1 MSFHCIRGSF
11 PMEKANFIPLM
22 SSYPESNSV
31 TFQKAETVFIF
42 FFPGIIH
49 PSILFCFFVCFLVSY
64 LYIIKINANKHRK
77 SVRASFFFFN
87 SRICRLVFFPSS
99 NISLFLST
107 PPLLFL
113 LPHLFPFP
121 LPPPLGP
128 PSSFSPSPSP
138 SPSSFSASCFLLL
151 FLFPLPPTFSSH
163 SSNVGSL
170 ARVTHLA
177 KFPGGCCMFQD
188 VTHDRRRLLCQEQF
202 GLEHW
207 RVEGPRRH
215 GPGLRE
221 HLSLPG

>member
-1 MSFHCIRGSF
+1 M
-11 PMEKANFIPLM
+11 
-22 SSYPESNSV
+22 ESNGVAILKVIQSS
-31 TFQKAETVFIF
+31 FRRQKLCLSF
-42 FFPGIIH
+42 FFFSWNYTPLH
-49 PSILFCFFVCFLVSY
+49 YFLLVCLFVCFLVSY

-77 SVRASFFFFN
+77 SVRASFFKKN
-87 SRICRLVFFPSS
+87 SRVCRLVFFPSS
-99 NISLFLST
+99 SSSNISLFLSP

-113 LPHLFPFP
+113 LLHLFPFP
-121 LPPPLGP
+121 LPPALGP
-128 PSSFSPSPSP
+128 PSSFSRSPSP
-138 SPSSFSASCFLLL
+138 SPSSFSASRSLLP
-151 FLFPLPPTFSSH
+151 FLFPPPPPFSSH

-188 VTHDRRRLLCQEQF
+188 VMHDRRRLLCQEEF

-215 GPGLRE
+215 GPGLRG